1 MILGHFQVLKGIF
14 INSYQRLYYNDITNL
29 LRFIGLYKFCVK
41 FGFHGL
47 VQKSHEF
54 HVRLK

>member
-1 MILGHFQVLKGIF
+1 MILGHFQVLKSIF
-14 INSYQRLYYNDITNL
+14 INSYQRLHKNDIINL
-29 LRFIGLYKFCVK
+29 LGFIGLYKFCVK

-54 HVRLK
+54 YVGLM